1 MTAEVFHLS
10 SCRLH
15 PLPVKRMFSR
25 LTVLSLEQATTLP
38 YLTLHLAQEGM
49 RVIRVEN
56 PPRGDPNRW
65 IGANVLGE
73 EGMNAYFL
81 PNNAGKEAITLN
93 LACDEGRKIL
103 RTLIEKLSVDIF
115 ATNQRPKDYAKLGID
130 YEMLRAIKSD
140 LIWVGITGFGPDS
153 NEAAYDPVMQARAG
167 FMDLTGERDG
177 LPLVFGLP
185 MVDLGAGEHAYGQ
198 VMRALY
204 LRERTGEGSRVDIS
218 MLQSAVSWMVSPVM
232 LTRSFGQSV
241 ERRGNTHQFFA
252 PVSVYPTRDGFVYVA
267 VGNDKQWEA
276 IVATKEFTSLAR
288 GEYARNAGRIAA
300 VKTLE
305 RELREIIRTKST
317 KDWVKFFGALGV
329 PVSRVNPI
337 HDVVQDDL
345 VRGKIITAHDP
356 RTGTTVHLP
365 PPVIETEYL
374 RHQNRS
380 MKFPPR
386 LGEDNE
392 RILGALGHD
401 VAELKERGVI

>member
-1 MTAEVFHLS
+1 MNSFAN
-10 SCRLH
+10 
-15 PLPVKRMFSR
+15 
-25 LTVLSLEQATTLP
+25 LTVLSIEQATTLP

-65 IGANVLGE
+65 VGANVLGE

-93 LACDEGRKIL
+93 LACDEGKKIL
-103 RTLIEKLSVDIF
+103 HTLVEKLAVDIF
-115 ATNQRPKDYAKLGID
+115 ATNQRPKDYAKLGMN
-130 YEMLRAIKSD
+130 YETLRAIKPD
-140 LIWVGITGFGPDS
+140 LIWIGITGFGPDS

-167 FMDLTGERDG
+167 FMDLTGERDRT
-177 LPLVFGLP
+177 PLVFGLP
-185 MVDLGAGEHAYGQ
+185 IVDLGAGEHAYGQ

-204 LRERTGEGSRVDIS
+204 LRECTGAGSRVDIS
-218 MLQSAVSWMVSPVM
+218 MFQSAVSWMVSPVM
-232 LTRSFGQSV
+232 LTKSFGQSV

-276 IVATKEFTSLAR
+276 IVATKEFASLAH

-300 VKTLE
+300 VKALNDAIGAITLNKTTQE
-305 RELREIIRTKST
+305 WIE
-317 KDWVKFFGALGV
+317 FFSALGV

-337 HDVVQDDL
+337 REVIQDDL
-345 VRGKIITAHDP
+345 VRGKMITAHDP

-365 PPVIETEYL
+365 PPAVGTEFL
-374 RHQNRS
+374 RQQNRS

-392 RILGALGHD
+392 RIFGALGYD

>member
-1 MTAEVFHLS
+1 MNS
-10 SCRLH
+10 
-15 PLPVKRMFSR
+15 FSH
-25 LTVLSLEQATTLP
+25 LTVLSIEQATTLP

-65 IGANVLGE
+65 VGANVLSE

-93 LACDEGRKIL
+93 LACDEGKKIL
-103 RTLIEKLSVDIF
+103 HALIVKVPIDIL

-130 YEMLRAIKSD
+130 YEILRAIKPD
-140 LIWVGITGFGPDS
+140 LIWIGITGFGPDS
-153 NEAAYDPVMQARAG
+153 NEAAYDPVMQARTG

-177 LPLVFGLP
+177 TPLVFGLP

-204 LRERTGEGSRVDIS
+204 LRERTGEGSRVDLS
-218 MLQSAVSWMVSPVM
+218 MFQSAISWMVSPVM
-232 LTRSFGQSV
+232 LTKSFGQSV

-252 PVSVYPTRDGFVYVA
+252 PVSVYPTRDGYVYFA
-267 VGNDKQWEA
+267 VGNDRQWEA
-276 IVATKEFTSLAR
+276 IVATKEFASLAR
-288 GEYARNAGRIAA
+288 GEYAHNTGRITA
-300 VKTLE
+300 VK
-305 RELREIIRTKST
+305 ELNDVISEITPSKT
-317 KDWVKFFGALGV
+317 TQDWIEFFGALGV

-337 HDVVQDDL
+337 RDVIEDEL
-345 VRGKIITAHDP
+345 VRGKMIAARDA

-365 PPVIETEYL
+365 PPVVETEFL
-374 RHQNRS
+374 RQQNRT

-386 LGEDNE
+386 LGEHNE
-392 RILGALGHD
+392 EIYGALGYD
-401 VAELKERGVI
+401 VRRLKEHGVI

>member
-1 MTAEVFHLS
+1 MNSFSHL
-10 SCRLH
+10 
-15 PLPVKRMFSR
+15 
-25 LTVLSLEQATTLP
+25 TILSIEQATTLP

-65 IGANVLGE
+65 VGANVLGE

-93 LACDEGRKIL
+93 LACDEGKQIL
-103 RTLIEKLSVDIF
+103 HALIEKVPIDIF

-130 YEMLRAIKSD
+130 YEMLREYKPN
-140 LIWVGITGFGPDS
+140 LIWIGITGFGPDS

-177 LPLVFGLP
+177 TPLVFGLP

-204 LRERTGEGSRVDIS
+204 LRERTGEGSRVDLS
-218 MLQSAVSWMVSPVM
+218 MFQSAISWMVSPVM
-232 LTRSFGQSV
+232 LTKSFGQSV
-241 ERRGNTHQFFA
+241 GRRGNTHQFFA

-276 IVATKEFTSLAR
+276 IVATKEFASLAR
-288 GEYARNAGRIAA
+288 GEYARNTGRIAA
-300 VKTLE
+300 VKTLNDAISDITPSKTTQE
-305 RELREIIRTKST
+305 WIE
-317 KDWVKFFGALGV
+317 FFGALGV

-337 HDVVQDDL
+337 RDVIEDEF
-345 VRGKIITAHDP
+345 VRGKMVTARDA

-365 PPVIETEYL
+365 PPVVETEFL
-374 RHQNRS
+374 RQQNRS

-386 LGEDNE
+386 LGEHNE
-392 RILGALGHD
+392 EIYGTLGYN
-401 VAELKERGVI
+401 VRRLKEHGVI

>member
-1 MTAEVFHLS
+1 MTNDQFA
-10 SCRLH
+10 
-15 PLPVKRMFSR
+15 R
-25 LTVLSLEQATTLP
+25 LTVLSIEQATTLP

-65 IGANVLGE
+65 VGANVLGE

-93 LACDEGRKIL
+93 LACDEGKKIL
-103 RTLIEKLSVDIF
+103 HALVEKLPVDIF

-130 YEMLRAIKSD
+130 YETLRAIKPD
-140 LIWVGITGFGPDS
+140 LIWVGITGFGPES
-153 NEAAYDPVMQARAG
+153 NEAAYDPILQARAG

-177 LPLVFGLP
+177 APLVFGLP

-204 LRERTGEGSRVDIS
+204 LRERTGQGSRVDIS
-218 MLQSAVSWMVSPVM
+218 MFQSAVSWMVSPIM
-232 LTRSFGQSV
+232 LTKSFGQMV

-276 IVATKEFTSLAR
+276 LVATREFASRAHT
-288 GEYARNAGRIAA
+288 EYQRNAGRIAA
-300 VKTLE
+300 VRALNQAIGEITPAKTTQE
-305 RELREIIRTKST
+305 WIE
-317 KDWVKFFGALGV
+317 FFNALGV
-329 PVSRVNPI
+329 PASRVNSVR
-337 HDVVQDDL
+337 DVMEDEW
-345 VRGKIITAHDP
+345 VRGKMITARDE
-356 RTGTTVHLP
+356 RTGATIHLP
-365 PPVIETEYL
+365 APVVLTEFL
-374 RHQNRS
+374 RERNLSLR
-380 MKFPPR
+380 FPPR

-392 RILGALGHD
+392 RIFGALGWD
-401 VAELKERGVI
+401 VGELKAKGII

>member
-1 MTAEVFHLS
+1 MNSFAN
-10 SCRLH
+10 
-15 PLPVKRMFSR
+15 
-25 LTVLSLEQATTLP
+25 LTVLSIEQATTLP

-56 PPRGDPNRW
+56 PLRGDPNRW
-65 IGANVLGE
+65 VGANVLGE

-93 LACDEGRKIL
+93 LVCDEGKKIL
-103 RTLIEKLSVDIF
+103 HALIEKLPVDIF
-115 ATNQRPKDYAKLGID
+115 ATNQRPRDYEKLGID
-130 YEMLRAIKSD
+130 YETLRALKPD
-140 LIWVGITGFGPDS
+140 LIWVGVTGFGPDS

-177 LPLVFGLP
+177 MPLVFGLP

-204 LRERTGEGSRVDIS
+204 LHEHTDEGSRVDIS
-218 MLQSAVSWMVSPVM
+218 MFQSAVSWMVSPIM
-232 LTRSFGQSV
+232 LTKSFGQSV

-252 PVSVYPTRDGFVYVA
+252 PVSVYPTCDGFVYVA

-276 IVATKEFTSLAR
+276 IVATSDFFSLGR
-288 GEYARNAGRIAA
+288 DEYTRNTGRIAA
-300 VKTLE
+300 VKRLE
-305 RELREIIRTKST
+305 QEMREIILSKTT
-317 KDWVKFFGALGV
+317 KDWLEFFAALGV
-329 PVSRVNPI
+329 PASRVNTI
-337 HDVVQDDL
+337 GDVVQDDW
-345 VRGKIITAHDP
+345 VRRKMVTAHDA

-365 PPVIETEYL
+365 APVVETDFL
-374 RHQNRS
+374 REQNRT

-392 RILGALGHD
+392 LIFGGLGYD
-401 VAELKERGVI
+401 IAELRGRGVI

>member
-1 MTAEVFHLS
+1 MTNDQFA
-10 SCRLH
+10 
-15 PLPVKRMFSR
+15 R
-25 LTVLSLEQATTLP
+25 LTVLSIEQATTLP

-65 IGANVLGE
+65 VGANVLGE

-93 LACDEGRKIL
+93 LASDDGRRIL
-103 RTLIEKLSVDIF
+103 HALLEKLPVDIF

-130 YEMLRAIKSD
+130 HETLRAIKPD
-140 LIWVGITGFGPDS
+140 LIWVGITGFGPES
-153 NEAAYDPVMQARAG
+153 NEAAYDPILQARAG
-167 FMDLTGERDG
+167 FMDLTGESDG
-177 LPLVFGLP
+177 APLVFGLP

-204 LRERTGEGSRVDIS
+204 LRERMGQGSRVDIS
-218 MLQSAVSWMVSPVM
+218 MFQSAVSWMVSPIM
-232 LTRSFGQSV
+232 LTKSFGQTI

-276 IVATKEFTSLAR
+276 IVTTREFAALAR
-288 GEYARNAGRIAA
+288 KEYRHNAGRIAA
-300 VKTLE
+300 VHALNDALSQITHGKTTQE
-305 RELREIIRTKST
+305 WIE
-317 KDWVKFFGALGV
+317 FFGALGV
-329 PVSRVNPI
+329 PASRVNTMQE
-337 HDVVQDDL
+337 VVADEF
-345 VRGKIITAHDP
+345 VRDKMIVARDE
-356 RTGTTVHLP
+356 RTGMVVHLP
-365 PPVIETEYL
+365 APAVMTDFL
-374 RHQNRS
+374 REQNCV

-392 RILGALGHD
+392 RILGALGYN
-401 VAELKERGVI
+401 VEELKAKGVI